1 MTRNIHIRDLFW
13 IRSDY
18 CRFSTKKH
26 EIFVLVL
33 ILKLKIET
41 FLVILN
47 HCSLSFLE
55 LLLLVKVTNAIT
67 YIICIHSVYKVYIKV
82 WNSCPWQFMY
92 TMVWKK
98 VPKDSYQ
105 IVMALWHNLTTP
117 EIQQLDTLKKK
128 NNHFSNNGSLYFLE
142 VLYFLFL
149 FGYPFLDIFLPRGLT
164 SHLKR
169 SASKKL
175 GEVNPRWRK
184 SMKVPLLP

>member
-33 ILKLKIET
+33 MLKLKIET

-105 IVMALWHNLTTP
+105 LVMALWHNLTTP

-128 NNHFSNNGSLYFLE
+128 TIIFQTTVPFIFWKSYIFCFCLGIHFLTYF
-142 VLYFLFL
+142 FQ
-149 FGYPFLDIFLPRGLT
+149 G
-164 SHLKR
+164 
-169 SASKKL
+169 A
-175 GEVNPRWRK
+175 
-184 SMKVPLLP
+184 